1 MAMPTAIRPTIKT
14 SMLVPTAHK
23 IDPTAKMHAVPR
35 IARLRPIT
43 SVSLPLRVEP
53 QTAPIRAALT
63 RSSSVNGVS
72 PNSPLMKRIAPEIT
86 PVSKPNSSPASAA
99 IAAVIEQSNW
109 PVSPTV
115 PKSELGDASGYVF
128 SVFLLHETGVT
139 SNTLPELRFDS

>member
-1 MAMPTAIRPTIKT
+1 
-14 SMLVPTAHK
+14 
-23 IDPTAKMHAVPR
+23 
-35 IARLRPIT
+35 
-43 SVSLPLRVEP
+43 
-53 QTAPIRAALT
+53 
-63 RSSSVNGVS
+63 
-72 PNSPLMKRIAPEIT
+72 MKRIAPEIT
-86 PVSKPNSSPASAA
+86 PVSKPNGSPASAA